1 MSTSLKPEE
10 IEELMRALGFHA
22 IPSRKRWK
30 MKLSDSIVVTD
41 AQLRQANE
49 KEKLAE
55 FLMHFMNEKLKT
67 ITTIQR
73 RKQILSAFF
82 K

>member
-1 MSTSLKPEE
+1 MATQLKPEE
-10 IEELMRALGFHA
+10 IDELMRALGFHA

-30 MKLSDSIVVTD
+30 MKLADTIVVTD
-41 AQLRQANE
+41 AQLREANDQ
-49 KEKLAE
+49 EKLAE
-55 FLMHFMNEKLKT
+55 FLMQYMDEKLRT
-67 ITTIQR
+67 ITTLQR